1 MTIFAILMPTPQPEL
16 VRAIEEKF
24 PKHHLKIT
32 DTQWLVSS
40 NNTVIDVVAQLGIY
54 DAKKPEN
61 TPTGIAIVLA
71 TSSYYGRAPNTIWD
85 WMKLN
90 LEGITNG

>member
-16 VRAIEEKF
+16 VKEIEKVF
-24 PKHHLKIT
+24 PNHHLKIT
-32 DTQWLVSS
+32 ETQWLVSS

-61 TPTGIAIVLA
+61 APTGIAIVLA
-71 TSSYYGRAPNTIWD
+71 TSSYYGRAPNTVWD
-85 WMKLN
+85 WMKSN